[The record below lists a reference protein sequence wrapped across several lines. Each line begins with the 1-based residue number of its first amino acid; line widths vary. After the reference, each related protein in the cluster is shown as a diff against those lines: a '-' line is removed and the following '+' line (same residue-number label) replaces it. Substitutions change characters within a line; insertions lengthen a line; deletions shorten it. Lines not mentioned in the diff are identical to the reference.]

1 MTYLRLT
8 LVSAASLTL
17 LLSGCAR
24 TTETTETATVET
36 TEVLPDG
43 TVKKGVKTAARF
55 VVGRVT
61 GPPVRAA
68 MAAESVA
75 ERVSEEMKKKGATS
89 AETTVTTTS
98 ETVTR

>member
-8 LVSAASLTL
+8 LVSAAGVTL
-17 LLSGCAR
+17 FLSGCAR
-24 TTETTETATVET
+24 TSETTTTTVET
-36 TEVLPDG
+36 TEVQPDG

-68 MAAESVA
+68 LAAESVA
-75 ERVSEEMKKKGATS
+75 GHLSDEMKKKGATS
-89 AETTVTTTS
+89 AETTVTTT
-98 ETVTR
+98 TTTTN